1 MFPATLPDHR
11 GKNKPEAA
19 AENHLESLEPRAWAA
34 CLGLKRQPG
43 PHPRLTPGQGH
54 SSPGPPGSPRAQPA
68 CDSQWRVFET
78 FTYVICLLIF
88 LSCFCFS
95 PDSAAPGRAETE
107 EGRGRGVFFLAFE
120 VQKLRPSEETK
131 DLQALIAC
139 KEPCFQSPH
148 PEKDW
153 LGSKEQALPR
163 VGGPC

>member
-1 MFPATLPDHR
+1 MLSVFLFSFPVFAFPLTQRPQ
-11 GKNKPEAA
+11 E
-19 AENHLESLEPRAWAA
+19 
-34 CLGLKRQPG
+34 GLRQ
-43 PHPRLTPGQGH
+43 RK
-54 SSPGPPGSPRAQPA
+54 A
-68 CDSQWRVFET
+68 
-78 FTYVICLLIF
+78 
-88 LSCFCFS
+88 
-95 PDSAAPGRAETE
+95 E
-107 EGRGRGVFFLAFE
+107 EGGVFFLAFE